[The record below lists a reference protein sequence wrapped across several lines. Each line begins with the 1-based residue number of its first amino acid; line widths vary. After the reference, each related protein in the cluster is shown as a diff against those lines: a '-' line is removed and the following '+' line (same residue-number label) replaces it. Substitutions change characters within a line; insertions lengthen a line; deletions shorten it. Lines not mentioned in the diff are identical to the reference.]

1 MRLSNG
7 EVLLHWP
14 LNLHV
19 ITAGWYYSD
28 GSSHQAI
35 DLRTNQNGS
44 IYKEVKCAEKG
55 TVDWVQKWDGHSKTG
70 NQSYGNLIRVTHENY
85 NGGKLQT
92 YYAHL
97 SEIRVKE
104 GDTVDQQYHPL

>member
-14 LNLHV
+14 LDLHV

-35 DLRTNQNGS
+35 DLRTNQNGN
-44 IYKEVKCAEKG
+44 IYKEVKCAE
-55 TVDWVQKWDGHSKTG
+55 
-70 NQSYGNLIRVTHENY
+70 NMYLN
-85 NGGKLQT
+85 T
-92 YYAHL
+92 Y
-97 SEIRVKE
+97 K
-104 GDTVDQQYHPL
+104 